1 MRRKLVEQTPP
12 PKCRKKGWWTIVQ
25 DIEGITVL
33 NIFSDGALKT
43 RHCIDI
49 THKDYATL
57 HPSGEWSRRK
67 IEWSYDI
74 ETQWMY
80 NYCDSRNFKNFRAS
94 SADVAFLRERFPK
107 RSHSYYDDSTVFA
120 VISKTEYEWAA
131 GRRENTEIR
140 RCAKVQ
146 ETMSRIPP
154 LPEDVEK
161 WFYDAVLGEDF
172 AIRTDAA
179 GGYIWRLF
187 YTSGAADAEGR
198 GQFGGSGGCPK
209 SESRGAPLGTVT
221 RASSGR

>member
-1 MRRKLVEQTPP
+1 M
-12 PKCRKKGWWTIVQ
+12 Q

-80 NYCDSRNFKNFRAS
+80 NYYDSRNLKNFRAS

-161 WFYDAVLGEDF
+161 WFYDAALGEDF

-179 GGYIWRLF
+179 GVYMCTACHG
-187 YTSGAADAEGR
+187 
-198 GQFGGSGGCPK
+198 K
-209 SESRGAPLGTVT
+209 APLD
-221 RASSGR
+221 A